1 MQKLTGYSF
10 QNEIK
15 TGRDINGYDWKVIV
29 DPTRSEDDPGL
40 FYGGLFRMVD
50 LRLDRDEK
58 STWPDGIVFEH
69 KLTGQR
75 LTFEKGKLF
84 DLTHNKALVRKP
96 RERTRK
102 GKSVTKKVNQNS
114 TICRMRRFILFR
126 IKDATGVSETGV
138 IAEGTVFTD
147 GLSVIHWLR
156 EPFAMGVYPTLN
168 DVIAVHGHEGGM
180 QLHFIDEN
188 DMTQF
193 PQGGA

>member
-1 MQKLTGYSF
+1 MDYCRKMTGNFF
-10 QNEIK
+10 QDEIK
-15 TGRDINGYDWKVIV
+15 TGRDITGYDWRVIV

-40 FYGGLFRMVD
+40 FYAGLFRMVD

-102 GKSVTKKVNQNS
+102 GKPVTKKVNQNS
-114 TICRMRRFILFR
+114 TICRMRRFILLR
-126 IKDATGVSETGV
+126 IKDATRCFRNWGGRRRHRLYGWVVSHPL
-138 IAEGTVFTD
+138 AERTLCD
-147 GLSVIHWLR
+147 GRL
-156 EPFAMGVYPTLN
+156 P
-168 DVIAVHGHEGGM
+168 D
-180 QLHFIDEN
+180 
-188 DMTQF
+188 
-193 PQGGA
+193 PQ